1 MRNGKIIDKQN
12 GEVVC
17 EFMLSDTSVEKNVQA
32 LSLLVAMEIVQNSY
46 DIKKTFEIL
55 MLYYAK
61 DLIQM
66 LDNFDK
72 HYYVESDQVLE
83 KLSTDEPLTVNDL
96 LNHAN

>member
-66 LDNFDK
+66 LNNFDK
-72 HYYVESDQVLE
+72 NYYVESDQVLE